1 MENLIFLRIPSIFLL
16 LNDIHSSLCSKP
28 LHNGKRLVHFYYRH
42 FGLPQKMFFITV
54 MYGETQI

>member
-1 MENLIFLRIPSIFLL
+1 MENFIFLLVFFLL

-28 LHNGKRLVHFYYRH
+28 LHNGKRLIQFYYRH
-42 FGLPQKMFFITV
+42 FGLPQKMFFITA